1 MCYSNHCDKRNER
14 LESICLLLLGVSG
27 RTKATGLRL
36 KILTFQASK
45 WRRFD
50 QVHEESS
57 GEERHLCFW
66 TFAGLSIPYVQT
78 YVTEDALSPVPCP
91 QCSAPSFPSPVPYPK
106 QLWRFEH
113 SGLRT
118 RNCRQGSG
126 GQGVGDRNL
135 GQGTADRALGT
146 GGLGQGTG
154 GRELG
159 AANWG
164 QGTGDRELWM
174 EVCSEQTAFK
184 PNVCGGANKLLP
196 LRGAV
201 CGGFGGT
208 RIRCP
213 SVEVELRS
221 LRRGIFFCEIHSFL
235 RSSIGASVR
244 GVVFLVYC
252 GADKVLP
259 LRGAVCGGFG

>member
-1 MCYSNHCDKRNER
+1 MGMRHPRIVFSGVLDVGVSLRFASQQVASELCFCDKCQLTWR
-14 LESICLLLLGVSG
+14 LS
-27 RTKATGLRL
+27 
-36 KILTFQASK
+36 
-45 WRRFD
+45 
-50 QVHEESS
+50 
-57 GEERHLCFW
+57 
-66 TFAGLSIPYVQT
+66 
-78 YVTEDALSPVPCP
+78 
-91 QCSAPSFPSPVPYPK
+91 
-106 QLWRFEH
+106 
-113 SGLRT
+113 
-118 RNCRQGSG
+118 
-126 GQGVGDRNL
+126 
-135 GQGTADRALGT
+135 
-146 GGLGQGTG
+146 
-154 GRELG
+154 
-159 AANWG
+159 
-164 QGTGDRELWM
+164 WM
-174 EVCSEQTAFK
+174 EFCSEQTAFK

-221 LRRGIFFCEIHSFL
+221 LRRGIFCCEIHSFL